1 VLLRPSGKAMSSLI
15 GLLMARLA
23 NSKMAVIAAK
33 SGQTC
38 VPVRALTA
46 QICGCAPE
54 RMGLA
59 EFLDTP

>member
-1 VLLRPSGKAMSSLI
+1 VAVAERDGVDFPI

-33 SGQTC
+33 SGQTW

-46 QICGCAPE
+46 QICGCA
-54 RMGLA
+54 
-59 EFLDTP
+59 